1 MSDSRWVITPLWFSL
16 SWRSFLYHYSVYSC
30 HLLLISSA
38 SVRTIPFLTFIV
50 PILVRNV
57 PLVSLIFL
65 RRSLVFPI
73 LLSLLVCG
81 IPIEQLK
88 QTNTLTDI
96 CIKLFSAF
104 PWQSSYIFPT
114 KNQGSLL
121 DKGLLCLFQVKESIG
136 KWSFDLLVFILQTKR
151 KKYQHPPT

>member
-1 MSDSRWVITPLWFSL
+1 MSDSRWVITPLWLSS
-16 SWRSFLYHYSVYSC
+16 SWRSFFYHSSVYSC

-50 PILVRNV
+50 PILARNV

-73 LLSLLVCG
+73 SLSLLVCG
-81 IPIEQLK
+81 IPIEQLE
-88 QTNTLTDI
+88 QTNTLTNI

-114 KNQGSLL
+114 KNQGGLL

-136 KWSFDLLVFILQTKR
+136 KWSFDLLVCILQTKR